1 MQIKRLPIAL
11 LLFFVFTFGA
21 ISAQEILNF
30 EHQDG
35 DMTPIVRK
43 AIEGLSDKQVKLV
56 FEEGTY
62 TFLPDYALEHYST
75 ITNHGNGLKKVIFRL
90 TDFDSVE
97 IEGNGA
103 EFIFHGQVAPFQ
115 FENCGAIKI
124 AGLTLDW
131 DIPFTFQGE
140 VIAVNEQEGWRDIK
154 PFTDGFSWELKK
166 GRVYFPNIDGFSFDY
181 MGSTLPFDKDK
192 RRVAHGAWD
201 TQSNPRYVEELSNGN
216 LRFHEPLKH
225 YPPIGSILN
234 SKGDKAH
241 NRYAPAF
248 QVKESQN
255 IFFESIVV
263 HHALGMG
270 FLFERT
276 ENITIKECGIYVR
289 ENSNRV
295 VSTVA
300 DATHFANCKG
310 DILIENCGF
319 MHMLDDGTNVH
330 GTYVE
335 VDEILDENTIR
346 VALIHFEQTGFKFAG
361 AGDEVWFIQN
371 PDPSRGPINE
381 VAEVIY
387 INEKYSELKF
397 KNALPENLKKGDI
410 VENKTW
416 NPVFTMRGC
425 TIKDHRARNIIIKTP
440 EKIVIENNDLS
451 SMMSSI
457 LLRGETFF
465 WYESGAVK
473 DVTIR
478 NNKFSYC
485 AYSGSP
491 HAILT
496 VTPRLNK
503 SFDKKISYDSNI
515 VFESNTIENF
525 DSAIIWA
532 DRIDGLIVRNNTI
545 KRTTDAKPLYPERAQ
560 FELINSKNV
569 VIEKNTYEGTPAK
582 LLTADE
588 VSRET
593 LKMKRNKG
601 FQKPTKK

>member
-1 MQIKRLPIAL
+1 MRIKEMHSFLI
-11 LLFFVFTFGA
+11 LFFMAAFGA
-21 ISAQEILNF
+21 SAQEVLQF
-30 EHQDG
+30 EPQEG
-35 DMTPIVRK
+35 DMTLVVRK
-43 AIEGLSDKQVKLV
+43 AIEGLSEKQVKLV
-56 FEEGTY
+56 FAEGTY
-62 TFLPDYALEHYST
+62 NFSPDYALEHYST
-75 ITNHGNGLKKVIFRL
+75 VTNHGNGLKKVIFRL

-97 IEGNGA
+97 IVGNDA

-115 FENCGAIKI
+115 FENCAAIKVT
-124 AGLTLDW
+124 GLTMDW
-131 DIPFTFQGE
+131 DIPFSFQGE
-140 VIAVNEQEGWRDIK
+140 VMAVNEKEGWRDIK
-154 PFTDGFSWELKK
+154 PSTDGFSWELKG
-166 GRVYFPNIDGFSFDY
+166 GRVHFPNINGFAFDY
-181 MGSTLPFDKDK
+181 MGSTLAFDKEH

-201 TQSNPRYVEELSNGN
+201 TNSNPRYVEELSNGN

-225 YPPIGSILN
+225 YPPVGSISH

-255 IFFESIVV
+255 IHFEGVTI

-270 FLFERT
+270 FLFERS
-276 ENITIKECGIYVR
+276 ENIVISKSGIYVR
-289 ENSNRV
+289 EGSDRV

-310 DILIENCGF
+310 EILIEDCRF

-330 GTYVE
+330 GTYVSIAA
-335 VDEILDENTIR
+335 ILDEHTVRITLN
-346 VALIHFEQTGFKFAG
+346 HFEQTGFKFAG

-371 PDPSRGPINE
+371 PDPSRGPVNE
-381 VAEVIY
+381 VSEVKY
-387 INEKYSELKF
+387 INEKYSELTF
-397 KNALPENLKKGDI
+397 KSPIPQHLKKGDI

-416 NPVFTMRGC
+416 NPTFTMRGC
-425 TIKDHRARNIIIKTP
+425 TIKDHRARNVIIKTP
-440 EKIVIENNDLS
+440 KKIIIEDNEFS

-465 WYESGAVK
+465 WYESGGVK

-478 NNKFSYC
+478 NNNFKYC

-503 SFDKKISYDSNI
+503 SFDKSILYDSNI
-515 VFESNTIENF
+515 LFENNTIETF

-532 DRIDGLIVRNNTI
+532 DRVNGLIIRNNTI
-545 KRTTDAKPLYPERAQ
+545 KRTAEAKALYPDRAQ
-560 FELINSKNV
+560 FELINCQNV
-569 VIEKNTYEGTPAK
+569 LIEKNLYEGIPVK
-582 LLTADE
+582 SLEADE
-588 VSRET
+588 TSRAT
-593 LKMKRNKG
+593 LKMKKNRG
-601 FQKPTKK
+601 FQKPSKK

>member
-1 MQIKRLPIAL
+1 MQIKRVHAAL
-11 LLFFVFTFGA
+11 ALFFIFAFGTTT
-21 ISAQEILNF
+21 AQEVLKF
-30 EHQDG
+30 EPQAG

-43 AIEGLSDKQVKLV
+43 AIEGLSQKQVKLD
-56 FEEGTY
+56 FTKGTY

-75 ITNHGNGLKKVIFRL
+75 ITNHGNGLKKVIFHL

-115 FENCGAIKI
+115 FENCGNIKVDN
-124 AGLTLDW
+124 LTMDW
-131 DIPFTFQGE
+131 DIPFSFQGE
-140 VIAVNEQEGWRDIK
+140 VIAVNEKEGWRDIT
-154 PFTDGFSWELKK
+154 PFTDGFSWELKD

-181 MGSTLPFDKDK
+181 MGNTLAFNKEHK
-192 RRVAHGAWD
+192 RVAHGAWD
-201 TQSNPRYVEELSNGN
+201 LYSNPRYVEKLSNGN
-216 LRFHEPLKH
+216 LRFHESLKH
-225 YPPIGSILN
+225 YPPVGSILH

-248 QVKESQN
+248 QVKESKN
-255 IFFESIVV
+255 IYFEGIKI

-270 FLFERT
+270 FLFERS
-276 ENITIKECGIYVR
+276 ENIVISNSGIYVR
-289 ENSNRV
+289 EGSDRV
-295 VSTVA
+295 VSTIA

-310 DILIENCGF
+310 EILIENCEF
-319 MHMLDDGTNVH
+319 RHMLDDGTNVH

-335 VDEILDENTIR
+335 VDEILDEHTIR
-346 VALIHFEQTGFKFAG
+346 VALNHSEQTGFKFAD

-381 VAEVIY
+381 VAEVTY

-425 TIKDHRARNIIIKTP
+425 TIKDHRARNVIIKTP
-440 EKIVIENNDLS
+440 EKIVIENNAFS

-478 NNKFSYC
+478 NNNFKYC

-491 HAILT
+491 HAVLT
-496 VTPRLNK
+496 ITPRLAK
-503 SFDKKISYDSNI
+503 SFDETILYDSNI
-515 VFESNTIENF
+515 VFENNIIENF

-532 DRIDGLIVRNNTI
+532 DRVNGLTIRNNTI
-545 KRTTDAKPLYPERAQ
+545 KRTDETRALYPERAQ

-569 VIEKNTYEGTPAK
+569 VIEKNIYEGIPVK
-582 LLTADE
+582 SLEADE
-588 VSRET
+588 TTRAT

-601 FQKPTKK
+601 FERPTKK

>member
-1 MQIKRLPIAL
+1 MHIKHHQL
-11 LLFFVFTFGA
+11 LLLTFLFVSL
-21 ISAQEILNF
+21 SALGQQVIRI
-30 EHQDG
+30 EHQEG

-43 AIEGLSDKQVKLV
+43 AIEGLSEKQVKLV
-56 FEEGTY
+56 FAEGTY

-90 TDFDSVE
+90 TEFDSVE

-115 FENCGAIKI
+115 FENCRSIKVNNLI
-124 AGLTLDW
+124 LDW
-131 DIPFTFQGE
+131 DIPYTFQGE

-154 PFTDGFSWELKK
+154 PFTEGFSWELQG

-181 MGSTLPFDKDK
+181 MGSTLAFNKK
-192 RRVAHGAWD
+192 HKRVAHGAWD
-201 TQSNPRYVEELSNGN
+201 MMSNPRYVEELANGN

-225 YPPIGSILN
+225 YPPVGSILH

-255 IFFESIVV
+255 IHFEGITL

-276 ENITIKECGIYVR
+276 TDITIAESTIQVR
-289 ENSNRV
+289 EGSDRV
-295 VSTVA
+295 VSTIA

-310 DILIENCGF
+310 KILVENCRF

-335 VDEILDENTIR
+335 VDEILNDHSIR
-346 VALIHFEQTGFKFAG
+346 IELIHFEQTGFKFAA
-361 AGDEVWFIQN
+361 AGDEVWFILN
-371 PDPSRGPINE
+371 PDPSRGAVNE
-381 VAEVIY
+381 VSEVKY
-387 INEKYSELKF
+387 INEKFSELTF
-397 KNALPENLKKGDI
+397 KYVIPKDLKKGDI

-425 TIKDHRARNIIIKTP
+425 TIKDHRARSVIIKTP
-440 EKIVIENNDLS
+440 EKIIIENNDFS

-457 LLRGETFF
+457 LFRGETFF

-478 NNKFSYC
+478 NNSFKYC

-491 HAILT
+491 HAVMT
-496 VTPRLNK
+496 VTPRLGK
-503 SFDKKISYDSNI
+503 GFDKSILFDSNI
-515 VFESNTIENF
+515 VFENNTIENF
-525 DSAIIWA
+525 DSAVIWA
-532 DRIDGLIVRNNTI
+532 DRVNGLIIRNNSV
-545 KRTTDAKPLYPERAQ
+545 KRTSKAEPLYPERAQ

-569 VIEKNTYEGTPAK
+569 VIEKNSYEGIPVK
-582 LLTADE
+582 SLEADE
-588 VSRET
+588 TSRAT

-601 FQKPTKK
+601 FKKSRRK

>member
-11 LLFFVFTFGA
+11 LLFFAFTFGG

-30 EHQDG
+30 EHQDA

-75 ITNHGNGLKKVIFRL
+75 ITNHGNGLKKVVFRL
-90 TDFDSVE
+90 TNFDSVE

-115 FENCGAIKI
+115 FENCGNIKVTDLI
-124 AGLTLDW
+124 LDW
-131 DIPFTFQGE
+131 DIPFTFQGD
-140 VIAVNEQEGWRDIK
+140 VIAVNEEEGWRDIK
-154 PFTDGFSWELKK
+154 PFTDGYSWELK
-166 GRVYFPNIDGFSFDY
+166 GGLVYFPNIDGFSFDY
-181 MGSTLPFDKDK
+181 MGSTLAFDKEHK
-192 RRVAHGAWD
+192 RVAHGAWD
-201 TQSNPRYVEELSNGN
+201 MKSNPSYVEELPNGN
-216 LRFHEPLKH
+216 LRFHELLKH
-225 YPPIGSILN
+225 YPEVGSILH

-248 QVKESQN
+248 QVKEAQN
-255 IFFESIVV
+255 ILFEGITI

-270 FLFERT
+270 FLFERS
-276 ENITIKECGIYVR
+276 ENIVISKSGIHVR
-289 ENSNRV
+289 EGSDRV

-310 DILIENCGF
+310 EVLIENCEF
-319 MHMLDDGTNVH
+319 RHMLDDGTNVH

-346 VALIHFEQTGFKFAG
+346 VALIHFEQTGFKFADV
-361 AGDEVWFIQN
+361 GDEVWFIQN
-371 PDPSRGPINE
+371 ADPSRGPTNQ
-381 VAEVIY
+381 VAQVKY
-387 INEKYSELKF
+387 INEKFTELTF
-397 KNALPENLKKGDI
+397 KMPIPKNLKKGDI

-440 EKIVIENNDLS
+440 KKIVIENNDLS

-503 SFDKKISYDSNI
+503 SFDKSILYDSNI
-515 VFESNTIENF
+515 VFENNTIENF

-532 DRIDGLIVRNNTI
+532 DRIDGLIVRNNRI
-545 KRTTDAKPLYPERAQ
+545 KRTTEVKPLYPERAQ
-560 FELINSKNV
+560 FEFVNSKNV
-569 VIEKNTYEGTPAK
+569 VIEKNTYEGFPVK
-582 LLTADE
+582 LLTADK
-588 VSRET
+588 VSRAT